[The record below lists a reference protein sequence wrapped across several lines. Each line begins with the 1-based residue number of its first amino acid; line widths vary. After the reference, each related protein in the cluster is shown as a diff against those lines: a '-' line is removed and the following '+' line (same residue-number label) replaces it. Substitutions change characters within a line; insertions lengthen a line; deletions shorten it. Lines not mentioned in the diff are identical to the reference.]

1 MCDIDGLDYEAE
13 KKAIK
18 TMNKISA
25 LQQFTKIPIT
35 SVRMFT
41 GSGNHVYGIF
51 PLMKQELRD
60 LISREEMGISM
71 DLSDFNNE
79 WLRYLGNFMSNNGAD
94 INNRPSLDSCYFRVP
109 NSYNSKILQ
118 KNGWKFTDEAQVK
131 LISSYYSDID
141 SKPSVNNSR
150 GVPDLLLDGYRN
162 SLLRLKRRNE
172 KIDMIRE
179 LKQQAFGNKHR
190 KKPKPKPNK
199 IKWIEVLLTIPIPDY
214 RKFCIWHILVPY
226 LKNIRLFSPRE
237 AKKIIV
243 KWSKLCN
250 ELRGIT
256 FDVEKMIES
265 EFNKEDE
272 YKPISFDSL
281 FHSRKKFRF
290 KA

>member
-1 MCDIDGLDYEAE
+1 
-13 KKAIK
+13 
-18 TMNKISA
+18 
-25 LQQFTKIPIT
+25 
-35 SVRMFT
+35 
-41 GSGNHVYGIF
+41 
-51 PLMKQELRD
+51 
-60 LISREEMGISM
+60 
-71 DLSDFNNE
+71 
-79 WLRYLGNFMSNNGAD
+79 
-94 INNRPSLDSCYFRVP
+94 
-109 NSYNSKILQ
+109 
-118 KNGWKFTDEAQVK
+118 
-131 LISSYYSDID
+131 
-141 SKPSVNNSR
+141 
-150 GVPDLLLDGYRN
+150 
-162 SLLRLKRRNE
+162 
-172 KIDMIRE
+172 MIRE

-272 YKPISFDSL
+272 YKPISFDNL